1 SAPTPGGPPMLYLM
15 EEIATGPL
23 PQALIDQMQPLHRL
37 DDVEALLKRNR
48 VGFAWRETEVSSAQM
63 SPQLA
68 RQMAALPPHEV
79 FVAPQGQGWIM
90 GAIVSQRADT
100 APRQRSRRR
109 PGPEPWPGSPSS
121 TATRGRTA
129 GERAPR
135 PPPGRRGWPAGRGAP
150 STCT

>member
-1 SAPTPGGPPMLYLM
+1 MGARLRLAAAAATAWLLAGEALAQGSPPTPGGPPMLYLM

-48 VGFAWRETEVSSAQM
+48 VGFAWRETEVNSAQM

-100 APRQRSRRR
+100 GVAPAQ
-109 PGPEPWPGSPSS
+109 
-121 TATRGRTA
+121 
-129 GERAPR
+129 
-135 PPPGRRGWPAGRGAP
+135 PPPSRP
-150 STCT
+150 